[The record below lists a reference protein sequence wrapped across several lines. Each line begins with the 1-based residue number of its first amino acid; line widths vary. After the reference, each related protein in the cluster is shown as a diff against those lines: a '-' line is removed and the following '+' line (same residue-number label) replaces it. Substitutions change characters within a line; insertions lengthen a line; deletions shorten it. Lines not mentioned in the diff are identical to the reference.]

1 MDRASQVLAQ
11 GLPPHV
17 PRTYAALAE
26 QGDVPLSTLHQ
37 NPRILICDE
46 FKTHE
51 TLEIL
56 KFCFEKNI
64 ILCRM
69 PSHTSHKLQPCDVAV
84 FSPLKAAYREQVE
97 RMKRGGVNTIGKQHF
112 TYYTVLQGKKHLPRR
127 IFSQHEKVNCILT
140 TRPKIL
146 HFTPVQC
153 GDLQIFR

>member
-1 MDRASQVLAQ
+1 MFDLQIKIQAN
-11 GLPPHV
+11 
-17 PRTYAALAE
+17 
-26 QGDVPLSTLHQ
+26 Q
-37 NPRILICDE
+37 NSRILICDE

-69 PSHTSHKLQPCDVAV
+69 PSHTFHKLQSCDVAV
-84 FSPLKAAYREQVE
+84 FSSLKAVYHEQVE

-112 TYYTVLQGKKHLPRR
+112 TYLYSSAGKKHLSRR
-127 IFSQHEKVNCILT
+127 IFSQHEEINCILT
-140 TRPKIL
+140 IRPKIL

-153 GDLQIFR
+153 GDLQITR